1 MSVPPSQLLHLALE
15 MVEINGVG
23 NWAACTQF
31 ATGGDGGGEDWVFTT
46 GLRDASLLSI
56 YDAVVEAFGEGDVI
70 SV

>member
-1 MSVPPSQLLHLALE
+1 

-31 ATGGDGGGEDWVFTT
+31 AMDAGGDGGGEDWVFTT

-70 SV
+70 TV